1 MQFVGCCRGMA
12 KDNNNINIA
21 DELSS
26 SGSGSTST
34 AAGGSSSADA
44 LKYQGNSRT
53 TTTDQ
58 QQQQLNYGSSSRGR
72 TNGVLVGSHP
82 DAVQSSSDL
91 QHQQQQHSSALG
103 QRSTGNS
110 TNAGPVDSETG
121 GMNRAIPELPRREE
135 NPFSFKHFLKRDS
148 SLGSS
153 ASTSGITANGTN
165 INHSRSTSN
174 INGNNHTGSSS
185 FNSMNSSNNLINNN
199 VGTSSSNNSI
209 LNSSTGNSNASASP
223 SKRS

>member
-1 MQFVGCCRGMA
+1 MA

-82 DAVQSSSDL
+82 DAAQSSSDL

-121 GMNRAIPELPRREE
+121 AIPELPRREE

-153 ASTSGITANGTN
+153 ASASTSGITANGTN

-174 INGNNHTGSSS
+174 INGR
-185 FNSMNSSNNLINNN
+185 I
-199 VGTSSSNNSI
+199 
-209 LNSSTGNSNASASP
+209 
-223 SKRS
+223 